1 MDEETG
7 AFNYTGLEWNMK
19 ERAGMFYG
27 MQMIGLIFN
36 SKIADILFSSSRLS
50 C

>member
-27 MQMIGLIFN
+27 MQPTGLVFSSLIANIF
-36 SKIADILFSSSRLS
+36 SSSSRLP